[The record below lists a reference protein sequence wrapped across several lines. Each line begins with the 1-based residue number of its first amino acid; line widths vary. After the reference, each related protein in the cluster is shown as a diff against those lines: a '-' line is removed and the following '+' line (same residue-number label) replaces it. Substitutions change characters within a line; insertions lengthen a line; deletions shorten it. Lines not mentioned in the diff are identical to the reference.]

1 MLKHLFK
8 LIWNRKRRN
17 LLMTLEIFISFIVMF
32 VVLVTVIFLV
42 GNYLKPL
49 GFNYENVWIVNIDWQ
64 NAEKATI
71 IETLKQVETAVQTFP
86 EITSHTFSESYLF
99 TPAAMSGDEL
109 EYNGKKVSTILLQ
122 GDDHYADVLGIQLAE
137 GRWFNPEDNTS
148 LKEPIIINRNLEKEL
163 FRGENGLGKTVISHD
178 EERIIV
184 GIVTDIRNSGELT
197 RSKKI
202 MVRRINFNQ
211 PVEDI
216 NFLTENFGKRLLVK
230 TIPGTDARFEERLL
244 RQLSSVAKDFRLKT
258 MSMEEARLSAN
269 KQSMIFP
276 VILLIVSG
284 FLIINVSLGLFGVIW
299 YNTNKRRAE
308 IGLRRALGSTA
319 NGIYIQILS
328 ESLVLS
334 TFGIIL
340 GGILAIQIP
349 ILNVVSF
356 IETNVYTLAFVLS
369 IVFIYAI
376 TSVCALYPGKI
387 AAGIEPATAL
397 HEE

>member
-8 LIWNRKRRN
+8 LIWNRKRSN
-17 LLMTLEIFISFIVMF
+17 LLMTIEIFISFIVMF
-32 VVLVTVIFLV
+32 VVLVTVIFLI

-49 GFNYENVWIVNIDWQ
+49 GFNYENVWMVNIDWQ

-71 IETLKQVETAVQTFP
+71 IETLQQIETAVQTFP
-86 EITSHTFSESYLF
+86 EVTGHAFSESYLF
-99 TPAAMSGDEL
+99 TPAAMSGSEL
-109 EYNGKKVSTILLQ
+109 EYNGNKVSSNLLQ
-122 GDDHYADVLGIQLAE
+122 GDDQFTRVLDIQMAE

-163 FRGENGLGKTVISHD
+163 FRGENGLGKTVVSSD
-178 EERIIV
+178 EEKIVV

-197 RSKKI
+197 HSKKI
-202 MVRRINFNQ
+202 MIRRINFDQ
-211 PVEDI
+211 PIDDI
-216 NFLTENFGKRLLVK
+216 NFLTENFGKRLLIK

-319 NGIYIQILS
+319 KGIYIQILS

-356 IETNVYTLAFVLS
+356 IETNVYTMAFVLS

>member
-1 MLKHLFK
+1 MFKHLFK

-49 GFNYENVWIVNIDWQ
+49 GFNYENVWMVNIDWQ

-71 IETLKQVETAVQTFP
+71 IETLQQIETAVQTFP
-86 EITSHTFSESYLF
+86 EVTGHAFSESYLF
-99 TPAAMSGDEL
+99 TPAAMSGSEL
-109 EYNGKKVSTILLQ
+109 EYNGNKVSSNLLQ
-122 GDDHYADVLGIQLAE
+122 GDDQFTRVLDIQMAE

-163 FRGENGLGKTVISHD
+163 FRGENGLGKTVVSSD
-178 EERIIV
+178 EEKIVV

-197 RSKKI
+197 HSKKI
-202 MVRRINFNQ
+202 MIRRINFDQ
-211 PVEDI
+211 PIDDI
-216 NFLTENFGKRLLVK
+216 NFLTENFGKRLLIK

-319 NGIYIQILS
+319 KGIYIQILS

-356 IETNVYTLAFVLS
+356 IETNVYTMAFVLS

-387 AAGIEPATAL
+387 AAGIEPSTAL